1 MKLTR
6 CLDGSSE
13 PVDKC
18 VLPLKCLILIV
29 DLTKQRAN

>member
-6 CLDGSSE
+6 GLEGSSE

-18 VLPLKCLILIV
+18 GMPLKCLNLIV
-29 DLTKQRAN
+29 DPTKQRAN